1 MTPCGHALGVDCTH
15 PLARFAGD
23 LPEGGTGVTWQEEL
37 RRLDEELAAGNL
49 TADEYRSR
57 RDRVLSMAV
66 TTGESQSA
74 AAQPAQPE
82 MTGNPAETQI
92 IAPVSPPGQQQ
103 NQQANSAEAT
113 QVVSAA
119 DAGGGERTQV
129 VPQWQQQQQPQYNQ
143 QSPAGGFPQ
152 PMPQQQYGQQSPAG
166 GFQRPPQQPQQQN
179 PWGAQQQDVS
189 PPWGGSEFP
198 PLAPS
203 NNADWISQGP
213 ESFQTQP
220 SSGKGK
226 KIAFAVIALV
236 VVAGLGFGVWA
247 LFIKDNGGQ
256 APPVAQSS
264 SQQPPPA
271 PTVKPLP
278 EPPAAKPEPT
288 DNSSAL
294 VTPAGTTR
302 AGGGELDL
310 AKLESAK
317 LLPTTVIERLKQSG
331 MTDGLLKTTKEG
343 DVTLGLFALELP
355 NTQAASAVAAEYAN
369 AEQEGGLTVNRNL
382 SLHGVQVF
390 SAADSTQQVYRA
402 VYVLYNRV
410 VIIDSFGPSKDAVLS
425 SFKTLM
431 TAQVQKAPPT
441 ERTNN

>member
-1 MTPCGHALGVDCTH
+1 M
-15 PLARFAGD
+15 
-23 LPEGGTGVTWQEEL
+23 TWQEEL

-49 TADEYRSR
+49 TADEYRAR

-66 TTGESQSA
+66 STGDQSQA
-74 AAQPAQPE
+74 PAQPAQQQVPS
-82 MTGNPAETQI
+82 TAADTQI
-92 IAPVSPPGQQQ
+92 IAPVSLPGQQPDP
-103 NQQANSAEAT
+103 QANAEAT

-119 DAGGGERTQV
+119 DAGGAERTQV
-129 VPQWQQQQQPQYNQ
+129 VPPWQQQQQHPN
-143 QSPAGGFPQ
+143 SPSGGFPQ
-152 PMPQQQYGQQSPAG
+152 PMQQQPPPPYGQHSPAG
-166 GFQRPPQQPQQQN
+166 GFAQPMPQQN
-179 PWGAQQQDVS
+179 PWGAPQQDVS

-198 PLAPS
+198 PLTPS

-226 KIAFAVIALV
+226 KIAFAVVAFL

-247 LFIKDNGGQ
+247 LFIKDNGGST
-256 APPVAQSS
+256 PPVAQSS
-264 SQQPPPA
+264 SPQPPPA

-278 EPPAAKPEPT
+278 EPPAAKPEPG

-294 VTPAGTTR
+294 ITPAGTTR
-302 AGGGELDL
+302 AGGGEFDMD
-310 AKLESAK
+310 KLQSAK
-317 LLPTTVIERLKQSG
+317 YLPTTVVEKLKQSG
-331 MTDGLLKTTKEG
+331 MTQGLLKTTKDG

-355 NTQAASAVAAEYAN
+355 NAQAAAAVAAEYGN

-382 SLHGVQVF
+382 SLHGVPVY

-410 VIIDSFGPSKDAVLS
+410 IIIDSFGPSKDATLS
-425 SFKTLM
+425 SFKTLL
-431 TAQVQKAPPT
+431 TAQVQKSPPT

>member
-1 MTPCGHALGVDCTH
+1 
-15 PLARFAGD
+15 
-23 LPEGGTGVTWQEEL
+23 VTWQEEL

-49 TADEYRSR
+49 TADEYRAR

-66 TTGESQSA
+66 STGDQSQA
-74 AAQPAQPE
+74 PVQPAQQQVPS
-82 MTGNPAETQI
+82 TAADTQI
-92 IAPVSPPGQQQ
+92 IAPVSPPEH
-103 NQQANSAEAT
+103 QANAAEAT

-119 DAGGGERTQV
+119 DAAGAERTQA
-129 VPQWQQQQQPQYNQ
+129 VPPWQQQQQHPN
-143 QSPAGGFPQ
+143 SPSGGFPQ
-152 PMPQQQYGQQSPAG
+152 PMQQQPPPYGQHSPAG
-166 GFQRPPQQPQQQN
+166 GFAQPMPQQN
-179 PWGAQQQDVS
+179 PWGAPQQPQQDVS

-198 PLAPS
+198 PLS

-226 KIAFAVIALV
+226 KIAFAVVAFL

-247 LFIKDNGGQ
+247 LFIKDGGSPTPQ
-256 APPVAQSS
+256 VAQSS
-264 SQQPPPA
+264 SPQPPPA

-278 EPPAAKPEPT
+278 EPPAAKPEPG

-302 AGGGELDL
+302 AGGGDFDMD
-310 AKLESAK
+310 KLQSAK
-317 LLPTTVIERLKQSG
+317 YLPTTVIEKLKQSG
-331 MTDGLLKTTKEG
+331 MTEGLLKTTKDG

-355 NTQAASAVAAEYAN
+355 NAQAASAVAAEYGN

-382 SLHGVQVF
+382 SLHGVPVF
-390 SAADSTQQVYRA
+390 SAADSSQQVYRA

-410 VIIDSFGPSKDAVLS
+410 VIIDSFGPQKDATLT
-425 SFKTLM
+425 SFKTLL
-431 TAQVQKAPPT
+431 TAQVQKSPPT

>member
-1 MTPCGHALGVDCTH
+1 M
-15 PLARFAGD
+15 
-23 LPEGGTGVTWQEEL
+23 TWQEEL

-49 TADEYRSR
+49 TADEYRAR

-66 TTGESQSA
+66 STGDQSQA
-74 AAQPAQPE
+74 PAQPAPQQAPS
-82 MTGNPAETQI
+82 AADDTQI
-92 IAPVSPPGQQQ
+92 IAPVTPVGQPA
-103 NQQANSAEAT
+103 QQANSAEAT

-129 VPQWQQQQQPQYNQ
+129 VPPWQQQQQHPN
-143 QSPAGGFPQ
+143 SPSGGFPQ
-152 PMPQQQYGQQSPAG
+152 PMQQHQPPPQYAQHSPAG
-166 GFQRPPQQPQQQN
+166 GFAQPMPQQN
-179 PWGAQQQDVS
+179 PWGAAQQDVS

-198 PLAPS
+198 PLTPPS

-226 KIAFAVIALV
+226 KIAFAVVAAL

-247 LFIKDNGGQ
+247 LFIKDNGGST
-256 APPVAQSS
+256 PPVAQSS
-264 SQQPPPA
+264 SPQPPPA

-278 EPPAAKPEPT
+278 EPPAAKPEPS

-302 AGGGELDL
+302 AGGGEFDMD
-310 AKLESAK
+310 KLESAK
-317 LLPTTVIERLKQSG
+317 YLPTTVVEKCKQSG
-331 MTDGLLKTTKEG
+331 MTEGLLKTTKEG

-355 NTQAASAVAAEYAN
+355 NAQAAAAVAAEYGN

-402 VYVLYNRV
+402 VYVLYSRV
-410 VIIDSFGPSKDAVLS
+410 VIIDSFGPTKDATLS
-425 SFKTLM
+425 SFKTLL

>member
-1 MTPCGHALGVDCTH
+1 
-15 PLARFAGD
+15 
-23 LPEGGTGVTWQEEL
+23 VTWQEEL

-49 TADEYRSR
+49 TADEYRAR

-66 TTGESQSA
+66 STGDQA
-74 AAQPAQPE
+74 QAQPAQQQVPS
-82 MTGNPAETQI
+82 TAADTQI
-92 IAPVSPPGQQQ
+92 IAPVTPQGQPEP
-103 NQQANSAEAT
+103 QANSAEAT

-129 VPQWQQQQQPQYNQ
+129 VPQWQQQQPPN
-143 QSPAGGFPQ
+143 SPSGGFPQ
-152 PMPQQQYGQQSPAG
+152 PMQQPPYAQHSPAG
-166 GFQRPPQQPQQQN
+166 GFAQPVQQQQQQS
-179 PWGAQQQDVS
+179 PWGAAQQDVS

-226 KIAFAVIALV
+226 KIAFAVVAVL

-247 LFIKDNGGQ
+247 LFIKDNGGTT
-256 APPVAQSS
+256 PPVAQSS
-264 SQQPPPA
+264 SPQPPPA
-271 PTVKPLP
+271 PSVKPLP
-278 EPPAAKPEPT
+278 EPPAAKPEPS
-288 DNSSAL
+288 DNSAAL

-302 AGGGELDL
+302 AGGGEFDLD
-310 AKLESAK
+310 KLQSAK
-317 LLPTTVIERLKQSG
+317 YLPATVIEKAKQSG
-331 MTDGLLKTTKEG
+331 MTEGLLKTTKDG

-355 NTQAASAVAAEYAN
+355 NPQAAAAVAAEYGN

-390 SAADSTQQVYRA
+390 SAADSNQQVYRA
-402 VYVLYNRV
+402 VYVLYSRV
-410 VIIDSFGPSKDAVLS
+410 VIIDSFGPTKDATLS
-425 SFKTLM
+425 SFKTLL

>member
-1 MTPCGHALGVDCTH
+1 M
-15 PLARFAGD
+15 
-23 LPEGGTGVTWQEEL
+23 TWQEEL

-49 TADEYRSR
+49 TADEYRAR

-66 TTGESQSA
+66 STGDQSQA
-74 AAQPAQPE
+74 AAQPAQP
-82 MTGNPAETQI
+82 PASNTAADTQI
-92 IAPVSPPGQQQ
+92 IAPVSPPSKPDH
-103 NQQANSAEAT
+103 QANSAEAT

-119 DAGGGERTQV
+119 DAAGAERTQV
-129 VPQWQQQQQPQYNQ
+129 VPQWQQQQQHPN
-143 QSPAGGFPQ
+143 SPSGGFPQ
-152 PMPQQQYGQQSPAG
+152 PMQQPPYAQHSPAG
-166 GFQRPPQQPQQQN
+166 GFAQPMQQQPQN
-179 PWGAQQQDVS
+179 PWGAPQQDAS

-198 PLAPS
+198 PLAPPS

-226 KIAFAVIALV
+226 KIAFAVVAAL

-247 LFIKDNGGQ
+247 LFIKDGGTGST
-256 APPVAQSS
+256 PPVAQSS
-264 SQQPPPA
+264 SPQPPPA

-278 EPPAAKPEPT
+278 EPPAPKPEPS

-302 AGGGELDL
+302 AGGGEFDMD
-310 AKLESAK
+310 KLESAK
-317 LLPTTVIERLKQSG
+317 YLPTTVVEKAKSGG
-331 MTDGLLKTTKEG
+331 MTEGLLKTTKDG
-343 DVTLGLFALELP
+343 DVTLGLFALEMP
-355 NTQAASAVAAEYAN
+355 NAQAAAAVAAEYGN

-382 SLHGVQVF
+382 SLHGVPVY

-410 VIIDSFGPSKDAVLS
+410 VIIDSFGPSKDATLS
-425 SFKTLM
+425 SFKTLL

>member
-1 MTPCGHALGVDCTH
+1 M
-15 PLARFAGD
+15 
-23 LPEGGTGVTWQEEL
+23 TWQEEL

-49 TADEYRSR
+49 TADEYRAR

-66 TTGESQSA
+66 STGDQA
-74 AAQPAQPE
+74 QAQAPAQPAPQQAPS
-82 MTGNPAETQI
+82 TAADTQI
-92 IAPVSPPGQQQ
+92 IAPVSPPGPPD
-103 NQQANSAEAT
+103 QQASSAEAT

-119 DAGGGERTQV
+119 DAGGGERTQA
-129 VPQWQQQQQPQYNQ
+129 VPPWQQQQQQHPN
-143 QSPAGGFPQ
+143 SPSGGFPQ
-152 PMPQQQYGQQSPAG
+152 PMQQPPYAQHSPAG
-166 GFQRPPQQPQQQN
+166 GFAQPMPQQN
-179 PWGAQQQDVS
+179 PWGAQPQDAS

-226 KIAFAVIALV
+226 KIAFAVVAVL

-247 LFIKDNGGQ
+247 LFIKDGGG
-256 APPVAQSS
+256 ATPPVAQSS
-264 SQQPPPA
+264 SPQPPPA

-278 EPPAAKPEPT
+278 EPPAAKPEPG

-302 AGGGELDL
+302 AGGGEFDLD
-310 AKLESAK
+310 KLQSAK
-317 LLPTTVIERLKQSG
+317 YLPTTVIEKLKQGG
-331 MTDGLLKTTKEG
+331 MTEGLLKTTKDGE
-343 DVTLGLFALELP
+343 VTLGLFALELP
-355 NTQAASAVAAEYAN
+355 NAQAAAAVAAEYGN

-390 SAADSTQQVYRA
+390 SAADSSQQVYRA
-402 VYVLYNRV
+402 VYVLYSRV
-410 VIIDSFGPSKDAVLS
+410 IVIDSFGPTKDATLS
-425 SFKTLM
+425 SFKTLL

>member
-1 MTPCGHALGVDCTH
+1 M
-15 PLARFAGD
+15 
-23 LPEGGTGVTWQEEL
+23 TWQEEL

-49 TADEYRSR
+49 TADEYRAR

-66 TTGESQSA
+66 STGDQSQA
-74 AAQPAQPE
+74 QAPAQPAQPQ
-82 MTGNPAETQI
+82 TPSTAADTQI
-92 IAPVSPPGQQQ
+92 IAPVSPPDH
-103 NQQANSAEAT
+103 QANAAEAT

-119 DAGGGERTQV
+119 DASGERTQA
-129 VPQWQQQQQPQYNQ
+129 VPPWQQQHPN
-143 QSPAGGFPQ
+143 SPSGGFPQ
-152 PMPQQQYGQQSPAG
+152 PMQQQPPPPYGQHSPAG
-166 GFQRPPQQPQQQN
+166 GFAQPMQQN
-179 PWGAQQQDVS
+179 PWGAPQQDAS

-198 PLAPS
+198 PLAPPS

-226 KIAFAVIALV
+226 KIAFAVVAFL

-247 LFIKDNGGQ
+247 LFIKDGGSPT
-256 APPVAQSS
+256 PPVAQSS
-264 SQQPPPA
+264 SPQPPPA

-278 EPPAAKPEPT
+278 EPPAAKPEPG

-294 VTPAGTTR
+294 ITPAGTTR
-302 AGGGELDL
+302 AGGGDFDMD
-310 AKLESAK
+310 KLQSAK
-317 LLPTTVIERLKQSG
+317 YLPTTVIEKLKQSG
-331 MTDGLLKTTKEG
+331 MTEGLLKTTKDG

-355 NTQAASAVAAEYAN
+355 NAQAASAVAAEYGN

-382 SLHGVQVF
+382 SLHGVPVY

-410 VIIDSFGPSKDAVLS
+410 IIIDSFGPSKDATLS
-425 SFKTLM
+425 SFKTLL
-431 TAQVQKAPPT
+431 TAQVQKSPPT

>member
-1 MTPCGHALGVDCTH
+1 M
-15 PLARFAGD
+15 
-23 LPEGGTGVTWQEEL
+23 TWQEEL

-49 TADEYRSR
+49 TADEYRAR

-66 TTGESQSA
+66 STGDPNQA
-74 AAQPAQPE
+74 QAPAQPAQPQVPS
-82 MTGNPAETQI
+82 TAADTQI
-92 IAPVSPPGQQQ
+92 IAPVSPPGQPD
-103 NQQANSAEAT
+103 QQANAAEAT

-129 VPQWQQQQQPQYNQ
+129 VPQWQQQQHPN
-143 QSPAGGFPQ
+143 SPSGGFPQ
-152 PMPQQQYGQQSPAG
+152 PMMQQPPPPYAQHSPAG
-166 GFQRPPQQPQQQN
+166 GFAQPMQQT
-179 PWGAQQQDVS
+179 PWGAPQQDVS

-198 PLAPS
+198 PLAPPS

-226 KIAFAVIALV
+226 KIAFAVVAVL

-247 LFIKDNGGQ
+247 LFIKDGGGST
-256 APPVAQSS
+256 PPVAQSS
-264 SQQPPPA
+264 SPQPPPA

-278 EPPAAKPEPT
+278 EPPAAKPEPG
-288 DNSSAL
+288 DNSAAL

-302 AGGGELDL
+302 AGGGEFDMD
-310 AKLESAK
+310 KLQSAK
-317 LLPTTVIERLKQSG
+317 YLPTTVIEKLKQSG
-331 MTDGLLKTTKEG
+331 MTEGLLKTTKDG

-355 NTQAASAVAAEYAN
+355 NTQAAAAVAAEYGN

-390 SAADSTQQVYRA
+390 SAADSNQQVYRA
-402 VYVLYNRV
+402 VYVLYSRV
-410 VIIDSFGPSKDAVLS
+410 IIIDSFGPSKDATLS
-425 SFKTLM
+425 SFKTLL

>member
-1 MTPCGHALGVDCTH
+1 M
-15 PLARFAGD
+15 
-23 LPEGGTGVTWQEEL
+23 TWQEEL

-49 TADEYRSR
+49 TADEYRAR

-66 TTGESQSA
+66 STGESQSA
-74 AAQPAQPE
+74 ASAQPVQPAQAQPA
-82 MTGNPAETQI
+82 GNAAETQI
-92 IAPVSPPGQQQ
+92 IPPVSPPQPQSQ
-103 NQQANSAEAT
+103 ENSAEAT

-129 VPQWQQQQQPQYNQ
+129 VPQWQQQQHPHSPSGGFPQQQPPPQYGQ
-143 QSPAGGFPQ
+143 PSPAGGFAQ
-152 PMPQQQYGQQSPAG
+152 PM
-166 GFQRPPQQPQQQN
+166 QQQN

-203 NNADWISQGP
+203 TNADWISQGP

-226 KIAFAVIALV
+226 KIAFAVLAVL

-247 LFIKDNGGQ
+247 LFIKDGGGQ
-256 APPVAQSS
+256 NPPVAQSS
-264 SQQPPPA
+264 SQQQPPPA

-278 EPPAAKPEPT
+278 EPPAAKPEPA
-288 DNSSAL
+288 DNSASL

-302 AGGGELDL
+302 AGGGEFDLD
-310 AKLESAK
+310 KLQSAK
-317 LLPTTVIERLKQSG
+317 YLPTTVIEKLKQSG
-331 MTDGLLKTTKEG
+331 MTEGLLKTTKDG

-355 NTQAASAVAAEYAN
+355 NAQAASAVAAEYGN

-382 SLHGVQVF
+382 SLHGVQVY
-390 SAADSTQQVYRA
+390 SAADTNQQVYRA

-410 VIIDSFGPSKDAVLS
+410 IIIDSFGPSKDATLS
-425 SFKTLM
+425 SFKTLL

>member
-1 MTPCGHALGVDCTH
+1 M
-15 PLARFAGD
+15 
-23 LPEGGTGVTWQEEL
+23 TWQEEL

-49 TADEYRSR
+49 TADEYRAR

-66 TTGESQSA
+66 STGDPNQA
-74 AAQPAQPE
+74 QAPAQPAQSQVPS
-82 MTGNPAETQI
+82 TAADTQI
-92 IAPVSPPGQQQ
+92 IAPVSPPGQPAQQ
-103 NQQANSAEAT
+103 ENAAEAT

-129 VPQWQQQQQPQYNQ
+129 VPQWQQQQQHPN
-143 QSPAGGFPQ
+143 SPSGGFPQ
-152 PMPQQQYGQQSPAG
+152 PMMQQPPPPYAQHSPAG
-166 GFQRPPQQPQQQN
+166 GFAQPMQQQQT
-179 PWGAQQQDVS
+179 PWGAPQQDAS

-198 PLAPS
+198 PLAPPS

-226 KIAFAVIALV
+226 KIAFAIVAVL

-247 LFIKDNGGQ
+247 LFIKDGGGST
-256 APPVAQSS
+256 PPVAQSS
-264 SQQPPPA
+264 SPQPPPA

-278 EPPAAKPEPT
+278 EPPAAKPEPG

-302 AGGGELDL
+302 AGGGEFDMD
-310 AKLESAK
+310 KLQSAK
-317 LLPTTVIERLKQSG
+317 YLPTTVIEKLKQSG
-331 MTDGLLKTTKEG
+331 MTEGLLKTTKDG

-355 NTQAASAVAAEYAN
+355 NAQAAAAVAAEYGN

-390 SAADSTQQVYRA
+390 SAADSSQQVYRA
-402 VYVLYNRV
+402 VYVLYSRV
-410 VIIDSFGPSKDAVLS
+410 IIIDSFGPSKDATLS
-425 SFKTLM
+425 SFKTLL

>member
-1 MTPCGHALGVDCTH
+1 M
-15 PLARFAGD
+15 
-23 LPEGGTGVTWQEEL
+23 TWQEEL

-49 TADEYRSR
+49 TADEYRAR

-66 TTGESQSA
+66 STGDPAQATPQPAPQPGPSA
-74 AAQPAQPE
+74 AADD
-82 MTGNPAETQI
+82 TQI
-92 IAPVSPPGQQQ
+92 IAPVSPVSQPTPQPD
-103 NQQANSAEAT
+103 QQANAAEAT

-129 VPQWQQQQQPQYNQ
+129 VPPWQQQHQHPN
-143 QSPAGGFPQ
+143 SPSGGFPQ
-152 PMPQQQYGQQSPAG
+152 PMQQQPHPYAQHSPAG
-166 GFQRPPQQPQQQN
+166 GFAQPMQQN
-179 PWGAQQQDVS
+179 PWGAPQQDAS

-198 PLAPS
+198 PLAPPS

-213 ESFQTQP
+213 ESFHTQP

-226 KIAFAVIALV
+226 KIAFAVVAFL

-247 LFIKDNGGQ
+247 LFIKDNGGST
-256 APPVAQSS
+256 PPVAQSS
-264 SQQPPPA
+264 SPQPPPA

-278 EPPAAKPEPT
+278 EPPAAKPEPA

-302 AGGGELDL
+302 AGGGEFDMD
-310 AKLESAK
+310 KLQSAK
-317 LLPTTVIERLKQSG
+317 YLPTTVVEKCKQSG
-331 MTDGLLKTTKEG
+331 MTEGLLKTTKDG

-355 NTQAASAVAAEYAN
+355 NPQAAAAVAAEYGN

-410 VIIDSFGPSKDAVLS
+410 VIIDSFGPSKDATLS
-425 SFKTLM
+425 SFKTLL

>member
-1 MTPCGHALGVDCTH
+1 
-15 PLARFAGD
+15 
-23 LPEGGTGVTWQEEL
+23 VTWQEEL

-49 TADEYRSR
+49 TADEYRAR

-66 TTGESQSA
+66 STGDQA
-74 AAQPAQPE
+74 QAQPAQQVPS
-82 MTGNPAETQI
+82 TADDTQI
-92 IAPVSPPGQQQ
+92 IAPVTPAGQPQQ
-103 NQQANSAEAT
+103 PASSAEAT

-129 VPQWQQQQQPQYNQ
+129 VPQWQQQQPN
-143 QSPAGGFPQ
+143 SPSGGFPQ
-152 PMPQQQYGQQSPAG
+152 PMQQQPPPYAQHSPAG
-166 GFQRPPQQPQQQN
+166 GFAQPMQQQS
-179 PWGAQQQDVS
+179 PWGAAQQDVS

-198 PLAPS
+198 PLTPS

-226 KIAFAVIALV
+226 KIAFAVVAVL

-247 LFIKDNGGQ
+247 LFIKDNGGTT
-256 APPVAQSS
+256 PPVAQSS
-264 SQQPPPA
+264 SPQPPPA

-278 EPPAAKPEPT
+278 EPPAAKPEPA

-302 AGGGELDL
+302 AGGGEFDMD
-310 AKLESAK
+310 KLQSAK
-317 LLPTTVIERLKQSG
+317 YLPTTVIEKCKQSG
-331 MTDGLLKTTKEG
+331 MTEGLLKTTKDG

-355 NTQAASAVAAEYAN
+355 NPQAAAAVAAEYGN

-390 SAADSTQQVYRA
+390 SAADSSQQVYRA
-402 VYVLYNRV
+402 VYVLYSRV
-410 VIIDSFGPSKDAVLS
+410 IVIDSFGPTKEATLS
-425 SFKTLM
+425 SFKTLL

>member
-1 MTPCGHALGVDCTH
+1 M
-15 PLARFAGD
+15 
-23 LPEGGTGVTWQEEL
+23 TWQEEL

-49 TADEYRSR
+49 TADEYRAR

-66 TTGESQSA
+66 STGDQSQA
-74 AAQPAQPE
+74 PAQPAQQQVPS
-82 MTGNPAETQI
+82 TAADTQI
-92 IAPVSPPGQQQ
+92 IAPVSPPDH
-103 NQQANSAEAT
+103 QANAAEAT

-119 DAGGGERTQV
+119 DAAGAERTQA
-129 VPQWQQQQQPQYNQ
+129 VPPWQQQQQHPN
-143 QSPAGGFPQ
+143 SPSGGFPQ
-152 PMPQQQYGQQSPAG
+152 PMQQQQPPPPYGQHSPAG
-166 GFQRPPQQPQQQN
+166 GFAQPMPQQN
-179 PWGAQQQDVS
+179 PWGAPQQPQQDVS

-198 PLAPS
+198 PLAPPS

-226 KIAFAVIALV
+226 KIAFAVVAFL

-247 LFIKDNGGQ
+247 LFIKDGGSPT
-256 APPVAQSS
+256 PPVAQSS
-264 SQQPPPA
+264 SPQPPPA

-278 EPPAAKPEPT
+278 EPPAAKPEPG

-302 AGGGELDL
+302 AGGGEFDMD
-310 AKLESAK
+310 KLQSAK
-317 LLPTTVIERLKQSG
+317 YLPTTVVEKLKQSG
-331 MTDGLLKTTKEG
+331 MTEGLLKTTKDG

-355 NTQAASAVAAEYAN
+355 NAQAASAVAAEYGN

-382 SLHGVQVF
+382 SLHGVPVF
-390 SAADSTQQVYRA
+390 SAADSSQQVYRA

-410 VIIDSFGPSKDAVLS
+410 VIIDSFGPQKDATLS
-425 SFKTLM
+425 SFKTLL
-431 TAQVQKAPPT
+431 TAQVQKSPPT

>member
-1 MTPCGHALGVDCTH
+1 M
-15 PLARFAGD
+15 
-23 LPEGGTGVTWQEEL
+23 TWQEEL

-49 TADEYRSR
+49 TADEYRAR

-66 TTGESQSA
+66 STGDQSQSQA
-74 AAQPAQPE
+74 PAQPAQPQ
-82 MTGNPAETQI
+82 PANAADTQI
-92 IAPVSPPGQQQ
+92 IAPVSPPGQPEH
-103 NQQANSAEAT
+103 QAHSAEAT

-119 DAGGGERTQV
+119 DAGGAERTQV
-129 VPQWQQQQQPQYNQ
+129 VPQWQQQHPN
-143 QSPAGGFPQ
+143 SPSGGFPQ
-152 PMPQQQYGQQSPAG
+152 PMQQPPPSYGQHSPAG
-166 GFQRPPQQPQQQN
+166 GFAQPMPQQN
-179 PWGAQQQDVS
+179 PWGAPQQPQQDAS

-198 PLAPS
+198 PLAPPS

-226 KIAFAVIALV
+226 KIAFAVVAFL

-247 LFIKDNGGQ
+247 LFIKDGGSPT
-256 APPVAQSS
+256 PPVAQSS
-264 SQQPPPA
+264 SPQPPPA

-278 EPPAAKPEPT
+278 EPPAAKPEPG

-302 AGGGELDL
+302 AGGGEFDMD
-310 AKLESAK
+310 KLQSAK
-317 LLPTTVIERLKQSG
+317 YLPTTVIEKLKQTG
-331 MTDGLLKTTKEG
+331 MTEGLLKTTKDG

-355 NTQAASAVAAEYAN
+355 NAQAASAVAAEYGN

-382 SLHGVQVF
+382 SLHGVPVF
-390 SAADSTQQVYRA
+390 SAADSSQQVYRA

-410 VIIDSFGPSKDAVLS
+410 IIIDSFGPSKDATLS
-425 SFKTLM
+425 SFKTLL
-431 TAQVQKAPPT
+431 TAQVQKSPPT

>member
-1 MTPCGHALGVDCTH
+1 M
-15 PLARFAGD
+15 
-23 LPEGGTGVTWQEEL
+23 TWQEEL
-37 RRLDEELAAGNL
+37 RKLDEELAAGNL
-49 TADEYRSR
+49 TADEYRAR

-66 TTGESQSA
+66 STGDQSQ
-74 AAQPAQPE
+74 AQPAQPQAPS
-82 MTGNPAETQI
+82 TAADTQI
-92 IAPVSPPGQQQ
+92 ISPVSPPAQPD
-103 NQQANSAEAT
+103 QQASSAEAT

-119 DAGGGERTQV
+119 DAGGAERTQV
-129 VPQWQQQQQPQYNQ
+129 VPQWQQQQQQHPN
-143 QSPAGGFPQ
+143 SPSGGFPQ
-152 PMPQQQYGQQSPAG
+152 PMQQQPPYAQHSPAG
-166 GFQRPPQQPQQQN
+166 GFAQPMQQQPQH
-179 PWGAQQQDVS
+179 PWGAQQQDAS

-198 PLAPS
+198 PLAPPS

-226 KIAFAVIALV
+226 KIAFAVVAVL

-247 LFIKDNGGQ
+247 LFIKDGGTGST
-256 APPVAQSS
+256 PPVAQSS
-264 SQQPPPA
+264 SPQPPPA

-278 EPPAAKPEPT
+278 EPPAPKPEPS

-302 AGGGELDL
+302 AGGGEFDID
-310 AKLESAK
+310 KLQSAK
-317 LLPTTVIERLKQSG
+317 YLPTTVIEKAKSGG
-331 MTDGLLKTTKEG
+331 MTEGLLKTTKDG
-343 DVTLGLFALELP
+343 DVTLGLFALEMP
-355 NTQAASAVAAEYAN
+355 NAQAAAAVAAEYGN

-382 SLHGVQVF
+382 SLHGVPVY
-390 SAADSTQQVYRA
+390 SAADSNQQVYRA

-410 VIIDSFGPSKDAVLS
+410 VIIDSFGPSKDATLS
-425 SFKTLM
+425 SFKTLL